1 MLALS
6 HKNPQGTE
14 HGHKIKKGSSYTP
27 VRQQGRV
34 ADPCAAI
41 ESSALRPSL
50 PEAATASEESSHPQ
64 EQASHLL
71 KVLGGRRGPEAVVE
85 ARAITGVAEVG
96 VCAVGAV
103 PGVVAV
109 GPGQLHGERGEEVM
123 QRPGDD
129 DVVEEANIE
138 RDQDDREAHT

>member
-6 HKNPQGTE
+6 HKNPQGNETRGYDNE
-14 HGHKIKKGSSYTP
+14 
-27 VRQQGRV
+27 RV
-34 ADPCAAI
+34 LSHPCETAGASGDPWAAM
-41 ESSALRPSL
+41 ESFALRPSL
-50 PEAATASEESSHPQ
+50 PEAATASEESSHP
-64 EQASHLL
+64 EERTSHLL

-85 ARAITGVAEVG
+85 ARAVTSVAEVG
-96 VCAVGAV
+96 VCAVGAI

-129 DVVEEANIE
+129 DVVEEANVE
-138 RDQDDREAHT
+138 